1 MSPANS
7 QFRYRTLVVEE
18 QQSFQR
24 SRPIAAAFNVRYH
37 PAMSQW
43 RASFRQLRRRPAF
56 AVTAILLLALGIGIN
71 TTVFSIVETVLL
83 KPLPYPSAD
92 RLVYLFE
99 ADPAKN
105 EKISL
110 VAPVRL
116 EDWNRLNR
124 AFTAIAGYYTDSV
137 TDTSTKLPERLAA
150 VRVSPRY
157 FQVYEAR
164 PLLGRTFSRQEET
177 LGGPPVAV
185 IGYRFWARRFNK
197 SPRAIGS
204 RLTVGKSG
212 YTIVGVMPATFGAP
226 TVDLW
231 IPSPIGPELARARDA
246 RFYVGIGRMKPN
258 VTTQQAQDDL
268 AQVERE
274 LGEQYPQTDKN
285 WSAIVSGM
293 KERIVGDQGRSVW
306 LTFSATGL
314 LLLLACANIA
324 GLLLGHIYRRERE
337 LAIRAS
343 LGATRVQIVATILRE
358 IALIAAAGVSL
369 GTLLSV
375 WGVVLAGNA
384 FATLPRISELVLD
397 WRSVLFASALGVL
410 VLLLIGLIPTLQA
423 APAHLSEI
431 LSRGGR
437 TQAGGR
443 HGFQRMLLVAQFA
456 FTVVLLSC
464 AGLLLRS
471 YYRLTNVQTGF
482 NAANVLTF
490 HVGAEWSEERAA
502 VGRLQMRI
510 LFELNRLPN
519 VEAAGITNFLPT
531 DEATL
536 RYQYEID
543 GLPGSE
549 TSRTFT
555 AGSRTVSPGYLSALQ
570 IPILSGASC
579 PSIQVGRN
587 QSPKALVNRAFVKS
601 FSHGENLLGKH
612 LQVLGVGMNTPAEI
626 TGIVGDVRE
635 DSFRTPAVPYV
646 YMCSVAGGWPDPEYV
661 VRARGDARSL
671 TGTVRGIVHE
681 LAPNRAVFGIRTMQ
695 DHVDAALDQPRL
707 TTQLLAFFALA
718 ALALA
723 AFGLYSLTTMLVTAR
738 TRELGTRIALGA
750 RSAQIVAEVLAGAGK
765 LLAAGLAIGIV
776 LALATAAVLRSILFG
791 VSFADPIT
799 LAGVGIVLAAVC
811 FLATLLPAFRA
822 ASTDPIEALRSE

>member
-1 MSPANS
+1 
-7 QFRYRTLVVEE
+7 
-18 QQSFQR
+18 
-24 SRPIAAAFNVRYH
+24 
-37 PAMSQW
+37 MSQW

-56 AVTAILLLALGIGIN
+56 AVTALLLLALGIGIN

-99 ADPAKN
+99 ADPAKS

-116 EDWNRLNR
+116 EDWNRLNT
-124 AFTAIAGYYTDSV
+124 AFTAIAGYYTDSI

-150 VRVSPRY
+150 VRVSPH
-157 FQVYEAR
+157 FFEVYEAK
-164 PLLGRTFSRQEET
+164 PLLGHTFSRQEET

-197 SPRAIGS
+197 SPSAIGT
-204 RLTVGKSG
+204 RLTVGNSG

-226 TVDLW
+226 AVDLW

-258 VTTQQAQDDL
+258 VTAQQAQDDL
-268 AQVERE
+268 ARVQRE

-285 WSAIVSGM
+285 WSAIVTGM

-306 LTFSATGL
+306 LTFAATGL

-343 LGATRVQIVATILRE
+343 LGATRFQIVATIFRE
-358 IALIAAAGVSL
+358 IALIAIAGVSL

-375 WGVVLAGNA
+375 WGVALAANA
-384 FATLPRISELVLD
+384 FSTLPRISELVLD

-410 VLLLIGLIPTLQA
+410 VLLLIGLVPTLQA
-423 APAHLSEI
+423 TPAHLHEI

-437 TQAGGR
+437 TQAGSR
-443 HGFQRMLLVAQFA
+443 HSFQRILLVAQFA

-482 NAANVLTF
+482 NAAHVLTF
-490 HVGAEWSEERAA
+490 HVGAEWSEDRVA
-502 VGRLQMRI
+502 VGRLQREI
-510 LFELNRLPN
+510 LSELNRLPN
-519 VEAAGITNFLPT
+519 VEAAGLTNFLPT
-531 DEATL
+531 DNATL

-543 GLPGSE
+543 GLPGTE
-549 TSRTFT
+549 ASRAYT

-570 IPILSGASC
+570 IPILGGATC
-579 PSIQVGRN
+579 PAIQVGRN
-587 QSPKALVNRAFVKS
+587 QPPKALVNRAFVKN

-612 LQVLGVGMNTPAEI
+612 LRVLGVGMDTPAEI
-626 TGIVGDVRE
+626 AGIVGDVRE
-635 DSFRTPAVPYV
+635 DSFRAPPVPYV

-661 VRARGDARSL
+661 LRVRGDARSFA
-671 TGTVRGIVHE
+671 GTVRKIVHQ
-681 LAPNRAVFGIRTMQ
+681 LAPNRAVFGIQTMRA
-695 DHVDAALDQPRL
+695 HVETALDQPRL
-707 TTQLLAFFALA
+707 TSQLLTLFALA
-718 ALALA
+718 ALILA
-723 AFGLYSLTTMLVTAR
+723 AFGLYSLTAMLLAAR
-738 TRELGTRIALGA
+738 TREFGTRIALGA
-750 RSAQIVAEVLAGAGK
+750 RSSQIVMEVLSGAARP
-765 LLAAGLAIGIV
+765 LAAGLAIGIV
-776 LALATAAVLRSILFG
+776 LAVITAAAMRSILFG
-791 VSFADPIT
+791 ISFADPMT
-799 LAGVGIVLAAVC
+799 LAGVGILLAAVC
-811 FLATLLPAFRA
+811 LLAALLPAFRA

>member
-1 MSPANS
+1 MAQRKLWAISGGSHGGQRAS
-7 QFRYRTLVVEE
+7 LVAV
-18 QQSFQR
+18 
-24 SRPIAAAFNVRYH
+24 
-37 PAMSQW
+37 SQW

-56 AVTAILLLALGIGIN
+56 AITALLLLALGIGIN
-71 TTVFSIVETVLL
+71 TTVFSIIETVLL

-99 ADPAKN
+99 ADPAKS
-105 EKISL
+105 EKTSL

-116 EDWNRLNR
+116 EDWNRLNA

-150 VRVSPRY
+150 LRVSPRY
-157 FQVYEAR
+157 FQVYEAK
-164 PLLGRTFSRQEET
+164 PLLGRTFNRQEET
-177 LGGPPVAV
+177 LGGPPVVV

-197 SPRAIGS
+197 SPQAIGR

-212 YTIVGVMPATFGAP
+212 YTIVGVMPSTFGSP

-231 IPSPIGPELARARDA
+231 IPSPIGPGLARARDA

-258 VTTQQAQDDL
+258 VTIRQAQDDL
-268 AQVERE
+268 ARVQRE

-285 WSAIVSGM
+285 WSAIVNGM

-343 LGATRVQIVATILRE
+343 LGATRAQIVATIFRE
-358 IALIAAAGVSL
+358 VALIAVAGVSL

-423 APAHLSEI
+423 TPAHLSEI

-443 HGFQRMLLVAQFA
+443 HRFQRLLLVAQFA

-490 HVGAEWSEERAA
+490 HVGAEWSEDRAA
-502 VGRLQMRI
+502 VGRLQMQI
-510 LFELNRLPN
+510 LSELNRLPN

-549 TSRTFT
+549 TSRTYT

-587 QSPKALVNRAFVKS
+587 QPPKALVNRAFVKS
-601 FSHGENLLGKH
+601 FSQGENLLGKH
-612 LQVLGVGMNTPAEI
+612 LRVLGVGMNTPAEI

-671 TGTVRGIVHE
+671 TGTIRHIVHE
-681 LAPNRAVFGIRTMQ
+681 LAPNRAVFGVQTMQ
-695 DHVDAALDQPRL
+695 EHVDTALDQPRL
-707 TTQLLAFFALA
+707 TTQLLALFALA
-718 ALALA
+718 ALVLA
-723 AFGLYSLTTMLVTAR
+723 AFGLYSLTALLVAAR
-738 TRELGTRIALGA
+738 TREFGTRIALGA
-750 RSAQIVAEVLAGAGK
+750 RSSQIVAEVLSGAAK
-765 LLAAGLAIGIV
+765 LLAVGAAIGIV
-776 LALATAAVLRSILFG
+776 LAVIAAAVMRSILFG
-791 VSFADPIT
+791 VSFADPMT
-799 LAGVGIVLAAVC
+799 LAGVGIILAAVC
-811 FLATLLPAFRA
+811 LLAALLPAFRA